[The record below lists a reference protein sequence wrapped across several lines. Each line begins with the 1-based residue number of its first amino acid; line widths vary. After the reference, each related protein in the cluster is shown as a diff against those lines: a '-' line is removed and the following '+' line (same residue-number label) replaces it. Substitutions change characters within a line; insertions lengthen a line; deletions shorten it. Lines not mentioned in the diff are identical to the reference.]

1 MSEESFYEKRMEI
14 CNSCDK
20 QWINFTTKIC
30 GECGCILP
38 IKAAIK
44 MFKCPLGKWDKEEEA
59 ND

>member
-1 MSEESFYEKRMEI
+1 MEI
-14 CNSCDK
+14 CNNCDK
-20 QWINFTTKIC
+20 QWIKFTTKIC